1 MVSKGSLL
9 QRVCSRSRVWL
20 RINLRMCTVLLSL
33 GFLAVVLWE
42 HASQL
47 GKLPLTEIA
56 WWWIALG
63 TGLSWLS
70 LVINALAW
78 CQLLRWLGYQSTV
91 NDLVRLYLRSN
102 LLKYL
107 PGGIWHLVD
116 RLKALQPYISLGA
129 ALASILLEPLLMVA
143 AAALWVPLGGW
154 QSGLALVGAIPSLA
168 LIAPIREPLLRYLQR
183 SYIHQ
188 SHSLKL
194 NQCIDLAI
202 TMPCCGRVGY
212 PWQPLL
218 SEFVFVACRFS
229 GFWCCVQAFAIE
241 ASLPTVKWLVAFVIA
256 WTAGL
261 VIPGAPGGLG
271 VFETVLLILLGGQV
285 PKSFVLLVALGYRL
299 VVVFADLLAAASAST
314 KRVSLSL
321 S

>member
-1 MVSKGSLL
+1 M
-9 QRVCSRSRVWL
+9 
-20 RINLRMCTVLLSL
+20 
-33 GFLAVVLWE
+33 VLWK

-47 GKLPLTEIA
+47 GKFPLTEIA

-63 TGLSWLS
+63 TSLSWLS

-78 CQLLRWLGYQSTV
+78 CQLLRWLGYQFTV
-91 NDLVRLYLRSN
+91 NNLVRLYLRSN

-116 RLKALQPYISLGA
+116 RLKALQPHAGFGT
-129 ALASILLEPLLMVA
+129 ALASTLLEPLLMIA

-154 QSGLALVGAIPSLA
+154 QSGLALVGVIPSLA
-168 LIAPIREPLLRYLQR
+168 LIAPIREPLLHYLQC
-183 SYIHQ
+183 SYISQ
-188 SHSLKL
+188 SRGLKF

-202 TMPCCGRVGY
+202 NIPYCSRVGY

-218 SEFVFVACRFS
+218 SEFIFVACRFS
-229 GFWCCVQAFAIE
+229 GFWCCVQAFTIE
-241 ASLPTVKWLVAFVIA
+241 ANLPTGKWLVAFVIA

-271 VFETVLLILLGGQV
+271 VFETALLILLEDQV
-285 PKSFVLLVALGYRL
+285 PKSFVLVVALGYRL
-299 VVVFADLLAAASAST
+299 VVVFADLLAAISAST
-314 KRVSLSL
+314 KHVSLSL
-321 S
+321 P

>member
-1 MVSKGSLL
+1 MCIVLFSLSFLAMVSWK
-9 QRVCSRSRVWL
+9 
-20 RINLRMCTVLLSL
+20 
-33 GFLAVVLWE
+33 

-47 GKLPLTEIA
+47 GKFPLTEIA
-56 WWWIALG
+56 WWWIALS
-63 TGLSWLS
+63 TSLSWLS

-78 CQLLRWLGYQSTV
+78 CQLLRWLGYQFTV
-91 NDLVRLYLRSN
+91 SNLVSLYLRSN

-116 RLKALQPYISLGA
+116 RLKALQPYTGFGA
-129 ALASILLEPLLMVA
+129 ALVSTLLEPLLMIA

-154 QSGLALVGAIPSLA
+154 QSGLALIGVIPSLA
-168 LIAPIREPLLRYLQR
+168 LIAPIRELLLRYLQC
-183 SYIHQ
+183 SYICQ
-188 SHSLKL
+188 SHSLKF
-194 NQCIDLAI
+194 NQYIDLAVTI
-202 TMPCCGRVGY
+202 PCCGRIGY

-218 SEFVFVACRFS
+218 SEFIFVACRFS
-229 GFWCCVQAFAIE
+229 GFWCCVQAFAVE
-241 ASLPTVKWLVAFVIA
+241 VSLPTSKWLVAFVMA

-271 VFETVLLILLGGQV
+271 VFETVLLILLGDQV

-321 S
+321 P